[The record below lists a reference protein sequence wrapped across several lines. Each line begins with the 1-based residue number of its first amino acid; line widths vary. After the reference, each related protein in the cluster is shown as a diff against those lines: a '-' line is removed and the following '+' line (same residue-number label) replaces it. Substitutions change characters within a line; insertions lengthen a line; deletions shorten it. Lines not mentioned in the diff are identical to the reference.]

1 MQGPRNR
8 NQRSI
13 SDLVDVAVRH
23 YELGE
28 PIEELAAD
36 RGVDPST
43 IRRWLSRARSE
54 GIVRTLVV
62 PPLTN
67 DDSTTLR
74 HELRYR
80 FELEDVVIIPGRADV
95 LDSTDETAT
104 KE

>member
-13 SDLVDVAVRH
+13 SDLVDVSVRH

-36 RGVDPST
+36 RGVDQST

-54 GIVRTLVV
+54 GIIRTLVV
-62 PPLTN
+62 PPLTD
-67 DDSTTLR
+67 DDSTLSLI
-74 HELRYR
+74 H
-80 FELEDVVIIPGRADV
+80 I
-95 LDSTDETAT
+95 
-104 KE
+104 